1 MTPGCGQCGAPLRR
15 FKFFRQACV
24 QCGARHKAAR
34 GVSLLGGIL
43 GALASF
49 MLIAGFFL
57 PGPLWVP
64 LLLVPA
70 LLVVAGIVA
79 GLLSQRWIRIPE

>member
-1 MTPGCGQCGAPLRR
+1 MTPVCGQCGAPLRR
-15 FKFFRQACV
+15 FEFFSQACV
-24 QCGARHKAAR
+24 QCGARHKAVR
-34 GVSLLGGIL
+34 GMSLVGGIL
-43 GALASF
+43 GALTPF
-49 MLIAGFFL
+49 ILMGGFFL

-70 LLVVAGIVA
+70 LLVVAGILG